1 MIEYNKS
8 YIILERKMREK
19 IYNRSNRVQ
28 DSQPHSTI
36 QVSAWKLIDIL
47 IFFHIFGGGTK

>member
-8 YIILERKMREK
+8 YIILERKMRDK
-19 IYNRSNRVQ
+19 IYNRSNTVQ
-28 DSQPHSTI
+28 NSQPHSTI